1 MCNRLTMAPKPKQN
15 FLSLEKHGDVGVV
28 WMDLPGEEWNKISI
42 DTESHFRHVMQEIAS
57 DGSLKAAVLISRKK
71 GFMAGADIEQFLK
84 MKPGEAADTAK
95 AGHTML
101 RDLEDSSK
109 PFVAAIHGACMGGGL
124 EISLACAGRV
134 ASNHSSTMMALPEVK
149 LGLLPG
155 LGGTY
160 RLPKLVGVQN
170 ALTMMLTGKNIY
182 AFPALRMG
190 LVDDMVAQ
198 PKLLEAA
205 IKLARALAAGK
216 YKRKSKMPLVQK
228 VLEGNPLTRGIIF
241 KEAEKMVVRQTNGNY
256 PAPFRI
262 MESVKYGLGHSREQA
277 AEKET
282 ELFDRLLQS
291 PEAFQLIN
299 IFFAMNALR
308 KNPMKDKA
316 RAVKTVGVLGAGL
329 MGEGIAEVT
338 VQNGTGILLK
348 DLQDATLSQAK
359 KNIWS
364 VLMKKVKT
372 RSITKADAE
381 TIINRVHTS
390 TSYEGFQKADIVIE
404 AVFEDI
410 GIKHK
415 VLKET
420 EAAIRKDCVFA
431 SNTSALPITKIAEAS
446 SRPETVVGMH
456 YFSPVPKMPL
466 LEIVVTEKT
475 AEWVTATALEVGVKQ
490 GKTCIVVKDGPGF
503 YTTRILAPFINEAL
517 VLMQEGADPLQMDK
531 AMKKFGFPVGPVTLI
546 DEVGIDVGAHINK
559 GDLEAFFNKRGA
571 KSSDL
576 LNRLAEAGFKGR
588 KNRKGFLIYD
598 DKTGKKVRGKVND
611 EALKF
616 IDNRGTKAFADAE
629 IQDRLSLVMIN
640 EAVHCLADS
649 ILKEPRDGDIG
660 AVFGLGFPPFL
671 GGPFRY
677 VDAIGTTAIV
687 DKMRSLEKELGS
699 RFKPAALLEDMAAKG
714 KKFY

>member
-1 MCNRLTMAPKPKQN
+1 MASKAQHSFLT
-15 FLSLEKHGDVGVV
+15 LEKHGDVGVI

-42 DTESHFRHVMQEIAS
+42 DTEAQFREVMQQIEA
-57 DGSLKAAVLISRKK
+57 DTGLKASVLISRKK
-71 GFMAGADIEQFLK
+71 GFMAGADIEKFLK
-84 MKPGEAADTAK
+84 MKPGESKATAQ
-95 AGHTML
+95 AGHAML
-101 RDLEDSSK
+101 RDLEDSKK
-109 PFVAAIHGACMGGGL
+109 PCVAAIHGACMGGGL

-134 ASNHSSTMMALPEVK
+134 ASNHSSTIMALPEVK

-170 ALTMMLTGKNIY
+170 ALSMILTGRNVY
-182 AFPALRMG
+182 AFPALKMG
-190 LVDDMVAQ
+190 LVDELVYQ
-198 PKLLEAA
+198 PKLLDAA
-205 IKLARALAAGK
+205 VKFARKLATGQYR
-216 YKRKSKMPLVQK
+216 RKSKMPLASK
-228 VLEGNPLTRGIIF
+228 VLESNPLTRGIIF
-241 KEAEKMVVRQTNGNY
+241 SQATKMMLRQTSGNY
-256 PAPFRI
+256 PAPYKI
-262 MESVKYGLGHSREQA
+262 LESVKYGLSHTRAQA

-282 ELFDRLLQS
+282 ELFDQLLQS

-308 KNPMKDKA
+308 KNPMKALA
-316 RAVKTVGVLGAGL
+316 RPVKTLGVLGAGL

-338 VQNGTGILLK
+338 VQNGTDILLK
-348 DLQDATLSQAK
+348 DLQEPALAQAK
-359 KNIWS
+359 KNIWA
-364 VLMKKVKT
+364 VLIKKMKT
-372 RSITKADAE
+372 RAITKADAE
-381 TIINRVHTS
+381 TIINKVHT
-390 TSYEGFQKADIVIE
+390 TTTYEGFHKADVIIE

-410 GIKHK
+410 NIKHK

-446 SRPETVVGMH
+446 SRPETVIGMH

-466 LEIVVTEKT
+466 LEIVVTGKT
-475 AEWVTATALEVGVKQ
+475 ADWVTATALEVGVKQ

-517 VLMQEGADPLQMDK
+517 LLMQEGADPLQMDK
-531 AMKKFGFPVGPVTLI
+531 AMKKFGFPVGPITLI

-576 LNRLAEAGFKGR
+576 LNKLAEAGFKGR
-588 KNRKGFLIYD
+588 KNRKGFLQYD
-598 DKTGKKVRGKVND
+598 EKTGKKLRGKVNE
-611 EALKF
+611 EALRF
-616 IDNRGTKAFADAE
+616 FESRGNKAFKDSE
-629 IQDRLSLVMIN
+629 IQERLSLIMIN
-640 EAVHCLADS
+640 EAIYCLQEG

-677 VDAIGTTAIV
+677 VDVKGAKTIV
-687 DKMRSLEKELGS
+687 EKMTQLEKEIGA
-699 RFKPAALLEDMAAKG
+699 RFKPAGMLVEQAEKG
-714 KKFY
+714 KTFY